1 MNIYSK
7 IDLHI
12 LRSIA
17 LASILCFFCSLTSSA
32 QQISGVVTDSQTGD
46 TLLYPSASYKG
57 NHVAVSGDAQ
67 GRYRIERHNGWYLTF
82 SAVGYQSKRILINEK
97 TPSRLDVKL
106 KPDSKQLNEVVIKE
120 KRGKYSRKDNPAVEL
135 MRRVI
140 AAKKRTDLHNHDY
153 LQYNKYQKITLGV
166 NDIGPTN
173 WSIAASSAS
182 GNGCSTKWSYAPT
195 TRSSSCRFRS
205 MKPSRSTST
214 DATRAARKTSSE
226 A

>member
-7 IDLHI
+7 IDLHV
-12 LRSIA
+12 LKSIA
-17 LASILCFFCSLTSSA
+17 LASILCVFCSLTSSA

-120 KRGKYSRKDNPAVEL
+120 KRGKYSHAQPFTKESLLYREIFEKYYPGQSQMIIGFWMPNREWEGCDVDDPSARVLSNYGDSGRPAEL
-135 MRRVI
+135 
-140 AAKKRTDLHNHDY
+140 
-153 LQYNKYQKITLGV
+153 Q
-166 NDIGPTN
+166 
-173 WSIAASSAS
+173 
-182 GNGCSTKWSYAPT
+182 
-195 TRSSSCRFRS
+195 
-205 MKPSRSTST
+205 
-214 DATRAARKTSSE
+214 
-226 A
+226 